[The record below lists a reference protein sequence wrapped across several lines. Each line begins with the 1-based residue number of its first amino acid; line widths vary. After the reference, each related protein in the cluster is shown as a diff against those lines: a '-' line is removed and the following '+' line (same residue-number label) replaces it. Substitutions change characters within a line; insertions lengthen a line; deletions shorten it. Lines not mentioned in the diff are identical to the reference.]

1 MFSTVADQRNQLL
14 AMQERQR
21 RTERERD
28 TAVAAT
34 SHAEQIATEAVRTTE
49 QVHGALQAA
58 KTEVETLQQA
68 TERSKEAYKKEL
80 AAKQER
86 IDRLFDSLNAFK
98 AKAWTST
105 SLYIDCRS
113 QSKYRKQ
120 NRRRRLKSCE
130 RAYRRLPDFVK
141 RLSHSW

>member
-1 MFSTVADQRNQLL
+1 MFSTMADQRNQLSAL
-14 AMQERQR
+14 QERQR

-68 TERSKEAYKKEL
+68 TERSKEAYKREL

-86 IDRLFDSLNAFK
+86 IDRLFDSLNALK
-98 AKAWTST
+98 AKAWTFT
-105 SLYIDCRS
+105 SFCHRPSLT
-113 QSKYRKQ
+113 
-120 NRRRRLKSCE
+120 LE
-130 RAYRRLPDFVK
+130 V
-141 RLSHSW
+141 